1 MKKKQILAMGMSA
14 ALLCAGSALAAD
26 AEKAPTAPVK
36 VESEKAA
43 TGTEAAEVQM
53 GVRIGAMVSVTSVQK
68 EADGYKSMLAQDRE
82 GRGKSNSIWTKR
94 LWLST
99 MKQVFHLR

>member
-68 EADGYKSMLAQDRE
+68 EADGYKSMLSRQR
-82 GRGKSNSIWTKR
+82 RTRKFNSIWTKR